1 MLSPGML
8 PVVRDDLA
16 RRELYRRPMAA
27 AAVGMAVNLALGAAK
42 LAGGLLGDSFAL
54 VADSINSFGDT
65 VASAVVL
72 AALVYAQRPPDR
84 EHPYGHTRAEAVAG
98 ASVAML
104 IVLSALWIGF
114 EAARRLPLV
123 HGLPA
128 PWTLWLAGANVAI
141 KEALFR
147 YKREVGRR
155 SGSQALL
162 ANAWDH
168 RSDALAAAAVLAGLA
183 AVRFGGPAWMWAD
196 EAAALLVAAAIA
208 WAGVALFRTSA
219 SDLLDR
225 QAEPGL
231 VREVAAEAMRVPG
244 VVAVETLRLRK
255 SGLEYFADLHLEVD
269 PDLTVTRGHLIGHQA
284 KDRLLDRFERLRDVL
299 VHVEP
304 AGRKPAGVA

>member
-1 MLSPGML
+1 
-8 PVVRDDLA
+8 
-16 RRELYRRPMAA
+16 MAA
-27 AAVGMAVNLALGAAK
+27 AALGMAVNLALGGAK

-72 AALVYAQRPPDR
+72 VALLYAQRPPDP

-98 ASVAML
+98 AGVAML
-104 IVLSALWIGF
+104 IVISALWIGF
-114 EAARRLPLV
+114 EAVRRLPVV

-128 PWTLWLAGANVAI
+128 PWTLWLAGANVVI

-147 YKREVGRR
+147 YKRGVGRR

-168 RSDALAAAAVLAGLA
+168 RSDALASAAVLVGLA
-183 AVRFGGPAWMWAD
+183 AVRFGGPGWIWAD
-196 EAAALLVAAAIA
+196 EAAALLVAGAIA
-208 WAGVALFRTSA
+208 WGGFALFRTSA

-225 QAEPGL
+225 QAEPEL
-231 VREVAAEAMRVPG
+231 VRAVAAEAERVEG

-269 PDLTVTRGHLIGHQA
+269 PDLTVTLGHQIGHRT
-284 KDRLLDRFERLRDVL
+284 KDRLLERFERLRDVL

-304 AGRKPAGVA
+304 AGRRHSSR